1 VAILT
6 ALMLRG
12 PQTAG
17 ELRIA
22 CERLHRFADISSVE
36 AFLAELAAREAG
48 ALVVEMPRLPGAR
61 ENRWSHL
68 LSGMPSLEA
77 APASAAP
84 ADVSLGEV
92 AALKA
97 NVARLEGEVASLKS
111 LVARV
116 CGELGITP

>member
-1 VAILT
+1 
-6 ALMLRG
+6 M
-12 PQTAG
+12 
-17 ELRIA
+17 
-22 CERLHRFADISSVE
+22 S
-36 AFLAELAAREAG
+36 
-48 ALVVEMPRLPGAR
+48 
-61 ENRWSHL
+61 
-68 LSGMPSLEA
+68 SLEA